1 MHRLKNARFG
11 AQSPKVILDH
21 ATTVEVLVMV
31 SVMVMV
37 VVIVM
42 VMVVVIVTVSVSAL
56 TEESVLSLHP

>member
-31 SVMVMV
+31 IVMV

-42 VMVVVIVTVSVSAL
+42 VMVMVSVIVMVAVSAL
-56 TEESVLSLHP
+56 TESVLSLHP

>member
-1 MHRLKNARFG
+1 MHSLKNARFG

-31 SVMVMV
+31 IVMV

-42 VMVVVIVTVSVSAL
+42 VMVSVIVMVAVSAL
-56 TEESVLSLHP
+56 TESVFSLHP